1 MHTYRRFPWARTS
14 ILVAHRKLRL
24 NKHSMD
30 KTAEKRKTMVVITC
44 IAVDSVVWNKARSV
58 PSLSAGHFSASQLDN
73 FGGAHWAAEYITGY
87 RMRFPFC
94 HLTRLRVL
102 RFVWGFLCC
111 FLVSIVAYSVDYS
124 SKLLFSFSFV
134 DRHESVADHQAY
146 AKIYSAG
153 TFLSKTATSRWILQC
168 RFGLICMRHPLRC
181 VVNLSEII

>member
-1 MHTYRRFPWARTS
+1 VRGSIERCSSRGEAMHTYRRFPWARTS

-87 RMRFPFC
+87 RMRFIWDPSIALFTAVHSHSVIWHAYVSC
-94 HLTRLRVL
+94 GLYEASCVVFWFQSWRTAWTIPLNY
-102 RFVWGFLCC
+102 C
-111 FLVSIVAYSVDYS
+111 FL
-124 SKLLFSFSFV
+124 
-134 DRHESVADHQAY
+134 
-146 AKIYSAG
+146 
-153 TFLSKTATSRWILQC
+153 FLS
-168 RFGLICMRHPLRC
+168 
-181 VVNLSEII
+181 